1 MNFTDDRRRVL
12 TSAVAVAT
20 PASSGVERVDWHE
33 PIRDAVLLRYRGL
46 GPFTTRSRLTGR
58 LYACGGTGARL
69 HVDAA
74 DAPELVRTRLFK
86 RA

>member
-1 MNFTDDRRRVL
+1 MNFTDDRRRLL
-12 TSAVAVAT
+12 TAVAVAT
-20 PASSGVERVDWHE
+20 PASSRVERAEWHE

-69 HVDAA
+69 QVDAA
-74 DAPELVRTRLFK
+74 DAHDLVRTRLFK

>member
-1 MNFTDDRRRVL
+1 MNFTDDRRRL
-12 TSAVAVAT
+12 LAPAVAVAT
-20 PASSGVERVDWHE
+20 SASSRVERVEWHE
-33 PIRDAVLLRYRGL
+33 PLRDAVLLRYRGL

-69 HVDAA
+69 EVDAA
-74 DAPELVRTRLFK
+74 DAHDLLRTRLFK

>member
-1 MNFTDDRRRVL
+1 M
-12 TSAVAVAT
+12 
-20 PASSGVERVDWHE
+20 VEWHA

-46 GPFTTRSRLTGR
+46 GPFTTRSRITGR

-69 HVDAA
+69 QVAA
-74 DAPELVRTRLFK
+74 DDARTLLRTRLFK

>member
-1 MNFTDDRRRVL
+1 MSSPSSPRVEL
-12 TSAVAVAT
+12 L
-20 PASSGVERVDWHE
+20 EWHA

-69 HVDAA
+69 LVAAVDAHS
-74 DAPELVRTRLFK
+74 LLRTRLFK

>member
-1 MNFTDDRRRVL
+1 MDFTDDRRRL
-12 TSAVAVAT
+12 LAPAVAVAA
-20 PASSGVERVDWHE
+20 PASSRVERVDWHD

-69 HVDAA
+69 QVDAA
-74 DAPELVRTRLFK
+74 DARDLMRTRLFK